1 MVIYIPN
8 HTPPTDKQTTM
19 REQAKQRML
28 EENSRE
34 REAFL
39 RELYGLDAQGRLVKG
54 QGKGEKEGGK
64 GAGVARGKGE

>member
-1 MVIYIPN
+1 
-8 HTPPTDKQTTM
+8 M

-54 QGKGEKEGGK
+54 QGKGEE
-64 GAGVARGKGE
+64 GVARGKGE